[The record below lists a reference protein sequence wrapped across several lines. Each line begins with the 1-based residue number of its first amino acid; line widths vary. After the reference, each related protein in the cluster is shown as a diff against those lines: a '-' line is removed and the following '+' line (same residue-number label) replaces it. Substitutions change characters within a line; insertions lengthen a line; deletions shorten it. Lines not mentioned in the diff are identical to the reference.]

1 MAGLVHAMLGMAEIG
16 QAPVEKG
23 PTRRSSQDA
32 LCRRGREEPDETTS
46 SLTNLYRTSKTL
58 LGKAQPWQT

>member
-1 MAGLVHAMLGMAEIG
+1 MADLVHAMLGMADIG

-46 SLTNLYRTSKTL
+46 SLTNFV
-58 LGKAQPWQT
+58 PH